1 MICDKCKYYEYVEH
15 NVYYCHI
22 IGTFLEIDET
32 TKFKCKDFKP
42 NKNEVSDE

>member
-1 MICDKCKYYEYVEH
+1 MICDKCKYYEHIEH

-42 NKNEVSDE
+42 NEEQET